1 MSLQLKS
8 EHRYLKHELPRLCQG
23 DILRDLEVVE
33 WARIIDAEEK
43 QLDLKKRLLPYALVL
58 SQECDLH
65 QDLQNRNNLAK
76 PTQDKYLHSVLLCP
90 AYPAQSVREGKHL
103 EMLGVVCEPMN
114 SARWNGVR
122 QNNNDRYHYLVA
134 FDSLQVPDM
143 VLDFKH
149 FLTAP
154 RGVLLEVK
162 PTAYVASLGQ
172 LFRDSLSQRFASF
185 LARIALPDPEEEAQ
199 EKQAAAG

>member
-8 EHRYLKHELPRLCQG
+8 DDRYLKHELPRLCQG

-33 WARIIDAEEK
+33 WARITDDGEK
-43 QLDLKKRLLPYALVL
+43 QLDLKKRLLPYAIVL

-65 QDLQNRNNLAK
+65 QDLQNRSDLAK
-76 PTQDKYLHSVLLCP
+76 ATQDKYLHSVLLGP

-103 EMLGVVCEPMN
+103 EKLGVKCESLNPV
-114 SARWNGVR
+114 RWNAVR
-122 QNNNDRYHYLVA
+122 QNNNDRYHFLPA
-134 FDSLQVPDM
+134 FDPLQVPDV

-154 RGVLLEVK
+154 RGILLEFK
-162 PTAYVASLGQ
+162 PSAYMASLGQ
-172 LFRDSLSQRFASF
+172 LFRDDFSQRFANF

-199 EKQAAAG
+199 ENQAVAG